1 MILICHR
8 IFGII
13 DQNLFRAEKERD
25 WLKYYGYIRVSTE
38 TQAEKG
44 GGLNVQTDA
53 INDYAKKNGIT
64 ISRIFTDAGISGTKE
79 TRPALDELLLE
90 TITEGDVIIVH
101 NTSRLWRS
109 IFAQAT
115 VMKAIMD
122 VKADIISIDEPTF
135 NVYKYMTDPDNFMIS
150 SMMGM
155 LDQWERMTI
164 TRKLARGRTTKA
176 NKGDKP
182 AGVCPFGYR
191 YSADKKSVE
200 IAPDE
205 AAIVKQMF
213 TEGQKGQSLSRIA
226 ATMNAQGYTSRR
238 GKKWT
243 AGNVQAI
250 LRNNFYT
257 GILTHQGVEMK
268 GNHPPI
274 ISKVQ
279 FGKVAAQLTRR
290 RRG

>member
-1 MILICHR
+1 M
-8 IFGII
+8 
-13 DQNLFRAEKERD
+13 
-25 WLKYYGYIRVSTE
+25 KYYGYVRVSTE

-53 INDYAKKNGIT
+53 INDYVKEKGIT
-64 ISRIFTDAGISGTKE
+64 LEHIFTDAGISGTKE

-90 TITEGDVIIVH
+90 TIAEGDVIIVH

-115 VMKAIMD
+115 VMKAVMD
-122 VKADIISIDEPTF
+122 AKADIVSIDEPAF

-200 IAPDE
+200 IDPDE
-205 AAIVKQMF
+205 SAVVKQLF
-213 TEGQKGQSLSRIA
+213 TEGQKGQSLGKIA
-226 ATMNAQGYTSRR
+226 AFMNEKGIKTRR
-238 GKKWT
+238 GKEWSP
-243 AGNVQAI
+243 GNVQAI

-257 GILTHQGVEMK
+257 GVLTHQGVEMK

-279 FGKVAAQLTRR
+279 FGKVQAQLTKRK
-290 RRG
+290 RG